1 MMRNCWAALA
11 MALMG
16 LTASP
21 IYGADLT
28 RAQVVEALAQASSGT
43 PADFSGKSLEKV
55 DLGGLDLSGTSF
67 AGANLFATR
76 FEDSN
81 LTGAD
86 LSGANLG
93 LAWVIRA
100 NFTDADL
107 SGADVQGLVVSSGL
121 QTSPAEAPIFTRAK
135 FTGARVIARFGGFDL
150 RGADFTDA
158 KLGVDMRNQSMGIL
172 RADFS
177 GANLEGADFIRADLG
192 RAWFRFAKL
201 RGARLVGA
209 SLLHADFSGADLT
222 GADLTGADATGAD
235 FGAAI
240 LEGAKGLE
248 TVTGLDRA
256 GTRR

>member
-1 MMRNCWAALA
+1 MVFGCRILLALLVAGLAAPGWA
-11 MALMG
+11 
-16 LTASP
+16 
-21 IYGADLT
+21 ADLT
-28 RAQVVEALAQASSGT
+28 RDQVVAALDRATPAA
-43 PADFSGKSLEKV
+43 PADFSGKSLEEV
-55 DLGGLDLSGTSF
+55 DLSRLDLSRAKF
-67 AGANLFATR
+67 AGADLYAAKL
-76 FEDSN
+76 EDSN

-107 SGADVQGLVVSSGL
+107 SRADVQGLVVSSGM
-121 QTSPAEAPIFTRAK
+121 QTSPAEAPVFVRTR
-135 FTGARVIARFGGFDL
+135 FVGARVISRFGGFDL

-158 KLGVDMRNQSMGIL
+158 RLGVDMRNQSMGIL

-177 GANLEGADFIRADLG
+177 GARLEGANFTRADLG

-201 RGARLVGA
+201 QGARFTGA

-235 FGAAI
+235 FGSAI
-240 LEGAKGLE
+240 LSGA
-248 TVTGLDRA
+248 VGLDTVKRLDPA
-256 GTRR
+256 VPRR

>member
-1 MMRNCWAALA
+1 MIRASILLGMVLAALA
-11 MALMG
+11 APGAMA
-16 LTASP
+16 
-21 IYGADLT
+21 ADLT
-28 RAQVVEALAQASSGT
+28 RDQVIAALAQARPGA
-43 PADFSGKSLEKV
+43 PADFSGRSLEAV
-55 DLGGLDLSGTSF
+55 DLSRLDLRGARF
-67 AGANLFATR
+67 AGANLFATK

-100 NFTDADL
+100 NFTGADL
-107 SGADVQGLVVSSGL
+107 SRANVQGLVVASGL
-121 QTSPAEAPIFTRAK
+121 QTNPAEAPVFAGAK
-135 FTGARVIARFGGFDL
+135 FVGARVIARFGGFDL

-158 KLGVDMRNQSMGIL
+158 KLGVDMRNQSMGVL

-177 GANLEGADFIRADLG
+177 GAALDGADFTRADLG
-192 RAWFRFAKL
+192 RAWFRFARL

-240 LEGAKGLE
+240 LTGAIGLTTVKGLE
-248 TVTGLDRA
+248 ARP
-256 GTRR
+256 

>member
-1 MMRNCWAALA
+1 MMFGGRIVLALLFAILAVPAWGAGLTRDQVIAAL
-11 MALMG
+11 
-16 LTASP
+16 S
-21 IYGADLT
+21 
-28 RAQVVEALAQASSGT
+28 RATPAA

-55 DLGGLDLSGTSF
+55 DLSGLDLSGAKL
-67 AGANLFATR
+67 AGADLYAAKL
-76 FEDSN
+76 EDSN

-86 LSGANLG
+86 LTGANLG

-107 SGADVQGLVVSSGL
+107 SGAKVQGLVVASGM
-121 QTSPAEAPIFTRAK
+121 QTNPAEAPVFLRTK
-135 FTGARVIARFGGFDL
+135 FVGARVIARFGGFDL

-177 GANLEGADFIRADLG
+177 GARLDGAIFTRADLG

-201 RGARLVGA
+201 QGARFTGA

-222 GADLTGADATGAD
+222 GADLTDADATGAD

-240 LEGAKGLE
+240 LAG
-248 TVTGLDRA
+248 VTGLDTVKGLDPA
-256 GTRR
+256 VPRR